1 MYSADCAESAVIISS
16 CKEKK
21 HQWAR
26 LHASKLIPQK
36 NQCYCPVCTLNPLIM
51 RNSSATSTGP
61 LTERMSLYF
70 YNLNL
75 SYAPIFGGI
84 LCLLLS
90 WKVLSRNFRGSKGAG
105 PPIIDQG
112 QWWDVFNLQPKFTF
126 YLDGRKGIENAYQKA
141 CGKPFRMLGVGA
153 LVTILPPEY
162 ADEIRNDK
170 NLDFSK
176 VVSKVGSP
184 VLSIT

>member
-1 MYSADCAESAVIISS
+1 M
-16 CKEKK
+16 
-21 HQWAR
+21 
-26 LHASKLIPQK
+26 
-36 NQCYCPVCTLNPLIM
+36 M
-51 RNSSATSTGP
+51 RNLSTIPAELSTGKLP
-61 LTERMSLYF
+61 LYF
-70 YNLNL
+70 YDLEL
-75 SYAPIFGGI
+75 SYAAVLGGI

-90 WKVLSRNFRGSKGAG
+90 WKVVSRNFGAPKGRGL
-105 PPIIDQG
+105 PIVDQG

-126 YLDGRKGIENAYQKA
+126 YLDGRRGIENAYHKA

-184 VLSIT
+184 FWQFPSELASNSNLVEQSADVHINSLYHRTCLALKASEAD

>member
-1 MYSADCAESAVIISS
+1 
-16 CKEKK
+16 
-21 HQWAR
+21 
-26 LHASKLIPQK
+26 
-36 NQCYCPVCTLNPLIM
+36 M
-51 RNSSATSTGP
+51 RNLSTTSTELLIEGLP
-61 LTERMSLYF
+61 LYF
-70 YNLNL
+70 YSLKF
-75 SYAPIFGGI
+75 SYVAIIGGI
-84 LCLLLS
+84 LCLILS
-90 WKVLSRNFRGSKGAG
+90 WEVISRNFGGPKGAG
-105 PPIIDQG
+105 LPIVDQG

-126 YLDGRKGIENAYQKA
+126 YLDGRKGLGNAYQKA

-184 VLSIT
+184 VLLVSIRTGKESQACRTVR

>member
-1 MYSADCAESAVIISS
+1 
-16 CKEKK
+16 
-21 HQWAR
+21 
-26 LHASKLIPQK
+26 
-36 NQCYCPVCTLNPLIM
+36 M
-51 RNSSATSTGP
+51 RNTLATSTGP
-61 LTERMSLYF
+61 LVERLPLNF
-70 YNLNL
+70 YSLNL
-75 SYAPIFGGI
+75 SYAPILGGI

-90 WKVLSRNFRGSKGAG
+90 WKLLSRNLGGTKGAG
-105 PPIIDQG
+105 LPIVDQG

-126 YLDGRKGIENAYQKA
+126 YLDGRRGLENAYQKA

-176 VVSKVGSP
+176 VVSKVGIP
-184 VLSIT
+184 VVSILIRNGNEHSRTVK